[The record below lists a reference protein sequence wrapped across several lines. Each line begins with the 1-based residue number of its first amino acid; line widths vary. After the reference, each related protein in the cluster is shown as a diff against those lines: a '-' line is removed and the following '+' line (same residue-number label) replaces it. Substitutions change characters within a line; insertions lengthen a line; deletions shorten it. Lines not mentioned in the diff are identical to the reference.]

1 MVRLNV
7 DQMSRYVSP
16 VNPTTYPTLSIS
28 LLGEKQVP
36 LDKRV
41 LTFDLGI
48 GLFLMAWF
56 FVYEVTGT
64 KYTRAWKKE
73 VLLALIASFFLGY
86 GGLFLLLWVGIYV

>member
-16 VNPTTYPTLSIS
+16 VNPTTFPTLSIT
-28 LLGEKQVP
+28 L
-36 LDKRV
+36 
-41 LTFDLGI
+41 LGI

-56 FVYEVTGT
+56 FVYEVTST
-64 KYTRAWKKE
+64 KYTRDWKKE
-73 VLLALIASFFLGY
+73 LFIALIASFFLGY